1 MIYSRNK
8 TIKIKDA
15 KKRFVEY
22 EVVTLKVQHKD
33 AQTYLIQYILD
44 KNQELSSLVS
54 SKGAEVFYNS
64 NFDFMAA
71 DLKTGVVDL

>member
-8 TIKIKDA
+8 TIRIKES
-15 KKRFVEY
+15 KKRYAEY
-22 EVVTLKVQHKD
+22 EVATLKVQHKD
-33 AQTYLIQYILD
+33 NQTYLIQYILD
-44 KNQELSSLVS
+44 KDQELSWLVS
-54 SKGAEVFYNS
+54 SKGVEVFYNS